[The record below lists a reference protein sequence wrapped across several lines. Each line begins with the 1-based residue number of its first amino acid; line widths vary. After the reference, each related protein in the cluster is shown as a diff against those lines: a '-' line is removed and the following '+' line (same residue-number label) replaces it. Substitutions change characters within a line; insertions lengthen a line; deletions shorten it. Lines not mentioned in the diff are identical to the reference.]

1 MKVVFKIFGGLFA
14 FIFCIVLL
22 VVELGAHTVIFSSN
36 VVSEN
41 GINRF
46 VDSIDVS
53 LLLEDS
59 DGNKTA
65 VYDKLANTFEKMGL
79 EKNAT
84 ERILKSDEF
93 TNVISQVLN
102 SAAEYYVLGKTDLF
116 MTNEK
121 IDSLVDENI
130 DGVLVASGMNIQD
143 NYKTKLVSEVK
154 TTLYEIFKSPT
165 TRENLIGEEN
175 LRILNFI
182 LSDTLKIALGVAIL
196 VLTLLIALVKWSIGK
211 AIRDNGIVTII
222 VASFI
227 LIMGLIFG
235 YAFTLIAGRLPS
247 ITDYV
252 SVLTPVLRYFGNILL
267 INGMVALVVGIL
279 LLLIAKLIKR
289 KKADREDGKAL
300 QAL

>member
-84 ERILKSDEF
+84 ERILKSDGF

-130 DGVLVASGMNIQD
+130 DSVLVASGMNIQD

-289 KKADREDGKAL
+289 KKADREDEKAL

>member
-84 ERILKSDEF
+84 ERILKSDGF

-289 KKADREDGKAL
+289 KKADREDEKAL